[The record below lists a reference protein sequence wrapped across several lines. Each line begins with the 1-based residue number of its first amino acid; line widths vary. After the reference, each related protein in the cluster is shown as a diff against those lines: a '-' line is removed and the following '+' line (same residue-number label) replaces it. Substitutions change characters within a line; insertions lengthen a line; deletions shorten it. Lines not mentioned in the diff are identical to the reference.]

1 MFKRVLGA
9 LTCCGALVTLAGP
22 AQAGTIMAAE
32 FAGQPLIYQDSGR
45 VTGCGVRIFGL
56 TKYTSPQEVV
66 RTIDSSMSFY
76 ASGMSLLKAGM
87 GTTTGDAITTQKLS
101 LKPVRISNFWM
112 RRAGDNPPAPLN
124 GKVHRSP
131 EEPNFLL
138 YAIPMASFA
147 DLSEVVYG
155 QVELQIGVRPE
166 KSGVDWVLSG
176 KVVMSEDDIHRFG
189 DCIRTIIKNAEDQ
202 KEERR

>member
-1 MFKRVLGA
+1 MFKKLLGA
-9 LTCCGALVTLAGP
+9 LACCGALVTLSGL

-32 FAGQPLIYQDSGR
+32 FGGQPLIYQDGGR

-56 TKYTSPQEVV
+56 TKYTSPREVV

-87 GTTTGDAITTQKLS
+87 GTTTGEAITTQKIG
-101 LKPVRISNFWM
+101 LKPIRISNFWM

-124 GKVHRSP
+124 GKVLRSP
-131 EEPNFLL
+131 EDPSFLI
-138 YAIPMASFA
+138 YAIPMESFA

-176 KVVMSEDDIHRFG
+176 KVVMSDEDIHRFG
-189 DCIRTIIKNAEDQ
+189 DCIDTIIKNADEQ
-202 KEERR
+202 KEKR

>member
-1 MFKRVLGA
+1 MFTKVLWA
-9 LTCCGALVTLAGP
+9 LTCCTLVAMLAGH
-22 AQAGTIMAAE
+22 ARAGTIMAAE
-32 FAGQPLIYQDSGR
+32 FAGQPVIYQNDGR
-45 VTGCGVRIFGL
+45 VSGCGVRIFGL
-56 TKYTSPQEVV
+56 TKYTSPREVV

-76 ASGMSLLKAGM
+76 ASGMSLLKAGV
-87 GTTTGDAITTQKLS
+87 GTTTGEAITTQQLS

-131 EEPNFLL
+131 EQPNFLL

-176 KVVMSEDDIHRFG
+176 KVMMSDEDIHRFG
-189 DCIRTIIKNAEDQ
+189 DCIDTVLKNVNHQQEAP
-202 KEERR
+202 R

>member
-1 MFKRVLGA
+1 MFTKVLGA
-9 LTCCGALVTLAGP
+9 LTSCTLVAMLAGHS
-22 AQAGTIMAAE
+22 QAGTIMAAE
-32 FAGQPLIYQDSGR
+32 FAGQPLIYQDDGR
-45 VTGCGVRIFGL
+45 VSGCGVRIFGL
-56 TKYTSPQEVV
+56 TKYTSPREVV

-76 ASGMSLLKAGM
+76 ASGMSLLKAGV
-87 GTTTGDAITTQKLS
+87 GTTTGEAITTQQLS
-101 LKPVRISNFWM
+101 LKPVQISNFWM

-131 EEPNFLL
+131 EQPNFLL
-138 YAIPMASFA
+138 YAISMASFA

-176 KVVMSEDDIHRFG
+176 KVVMSDEDIHRFG
-189 DCIRTIIKNAEDQ
+189 DCIGTILKNVNHQQEAP
-202 KEERR
+202 R